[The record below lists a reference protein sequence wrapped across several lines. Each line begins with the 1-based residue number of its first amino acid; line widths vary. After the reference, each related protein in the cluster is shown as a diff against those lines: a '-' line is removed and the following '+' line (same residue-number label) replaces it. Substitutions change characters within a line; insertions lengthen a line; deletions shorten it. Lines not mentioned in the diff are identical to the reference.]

1 MRTMKCE
8 KQQLDWFLRVFEVT
22 RVQVQRSARGSPKL
36 WKSTTSGSKWVLL
49 DQIKVHS
56 SSLYVP
62 TLLPYAGSTLN
73 SFGRFSDIVF
83 RWFIMLS
90 CVIEVHG
97 YRSEMS
103 VALGEDSLQSLL
115 SYVFSSNEYSLCCW
129 SPENGHSP
137 IHFRLAIMLWC
148 PVTLYIYP
156 SAIIYGNTTPW
167 FNSFPA
173 HLEIRL
179 DQYIPTYNWSFLNR
193 FSAVLMY
200 EF

>member
-22 RVQVQRSARGSPKL
+22 RVQAQRSARGSLKL

-90 CVIEVHG
+90 CVIKVHG
-97 YRSEMS
+97 YCQDRS
-103 VALGEDSLQSLL
+103 VALGEDSLQGFLSFQYHKRSPSTDYVSSLKK
-115 SYVFSSNEYSLCCW
+115 FSIMFTSGKSGSNK
-129 SPENGHSP
+129 
-137 IHFRLAIMLWC
+137 
-148 PVTLYIYP
+148 
-156 SAIIYGNTTPW
+156 
-167 FNSFPA
+167 
-173 HLEIRL
+173 
-179 DQYIPTYNWSFLNR
+179 
-193 FSAVLMY
+193 
-200 EF
+200 

>member
-22 RVQVQRSARGSPKL
+22 RVQAQRSAREIPKL
-36 WKSTTSGSKWVLL
+36 WKSTTLGSKWAFL
-49 DQIKVHS
+49 DKIKGHS
-56 SSLYVP
+56 SNFYVP
-62 TLLPYAGSTLN
+62 TFLPHAGSTLN
-73 SFGRFSDIVF
+73 SFGRFSDTVF

-129 SPENGHSP
+129 SP

-179 DQYIPTYNWSFLNR
+179 DQYIPTYNWPFLNR